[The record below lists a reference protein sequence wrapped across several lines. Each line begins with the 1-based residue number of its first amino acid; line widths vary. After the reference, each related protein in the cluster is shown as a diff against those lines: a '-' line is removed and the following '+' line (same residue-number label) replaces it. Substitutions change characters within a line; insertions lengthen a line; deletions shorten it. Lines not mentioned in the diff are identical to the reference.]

1 MASKQTRPETKLP
14 GNITHERKLS
24 NKTILLRLWK
34 YLSKHRLRLC
44 IALLLSIAS
53 NLFALL
59 GPMLSGRAIDAL
71 VGQGQVDFNSVF
83 LYAGLMA
90 GFYVGSAIFAYILS
104 RLMILVS
111 QSVVVSLRKDLFNKI
126 TDLPVSYF
134 DNVQTGDILS
144 RISYDVDTIA
154 ASLSTDCIQICAS
167 VVTVIGSF
175 ILMLTISP
183 ILVLVFVVTIP
194 ISILTTRYLTKR
206 VRPLFRNR
214 SQKLGEM
221 NGYAEEIITG
231 HKTIK
236 AYRSEESVN
245 GEFVERNQAAA
256 DAYYRADYYGTMAGP
271 TLNFINNISIVLVS
285 MFGVILYLNNLIT
298 IGNISSFTLY
308 SRKFSGPINEFAN
321 ILAELQSALSA
332 AERVFKIIDEQPEK
346 ADKENAFVLANIEG
360 NVRMENIN
368 FSYVQDKPILKDI
381 NFEALKGKT
390 VAIVGPTGCGKT
402 TIISL
407 LMRFYD
413 PSSGVISID
422 GNDVFDLTR
431 QNVRKSYSMVLQDT
445 WLFSGTIYDNI
456 AYSKAGATLEEVQAV
471 AKAAHIDGYISAL
484 PDGYNSLI
492 DEDGMNISKGQ
503 KQLITIARA
512 MLVGANMLILDEATS
527 NVDTRTELN
536 IRQAM
541 LELMANKTCFVIAHR
556 LSTIINADL
565 ILVMNDGRIIEQGK
579 HEELLLNKGY
589 YYELFHAQ
597 FE

>member
-1 MASKQTRPETKLP
+1 MARKQPQIPTNGIIP
-14 GNITHERKLS
+14 ERKLS
-24 NKTILLRLWK
+24 NKAILIRLWK
-34 YLSKHRLRLC
+34 YLSKHKLRL
-44 IALLLSIAS
+44 IAAIVLSIAA

-59 GPMLSGRAIDAL
+59 GPTLSGRTIDAL
-71 VGQGQVDFNSVF
+71 VGPGQVDFPTAF

-90 GFYVGSAIFAYILS
+90 GFYVCSAILSYVLS
-104 RLMILVS
+104 RFMISVS
-111 QSVVVSLRKDLFNKI
+111 QSVVVSLRKDLFDQI

-144 RISYDVDTIA
+144 RISYDIDTIA
-154 ASLSTDCIQICAS
+154 SSLSTDIIQIFSS
-167 VVTVIGSF
+167 VVTVVGSF

-214 SQKLGEM
+214 SAKLGEM

-236 AYRSEESVN
+236 AYHAEEHMKK
-245 GEFVERNQAAA
+245 EFETKNQASA

-271 TLNFINNISIVLVS
+271 TLNFINNISIALVS
-285 MFGVILYLNNLIT
+285 MFGVLLYLNGMIT

-346 ADKENAFVLANIEG
+346 ADKDTAFPLINIEG
-360 NVRMENIN
+360 DVEM
-368 FSYVQDKPILKDI
+368 KDI
-381 NFEALKGKT
+381 NFGYVKDKLVLKDVNFQALKGKT

-402 TIISL
+402 TLISL

-413 PSSGVISID
+413 PSTGSITID
-422 GNDVFDLTR
+422 GNDIFDLTR
-431 QNVRKSYSMVLQDT
+431 QSVRKAYSMVLQDT
-445 WLFSGTIYDNI
+445 WLFSGTIYENI
-456 AYSKAGATLEEVQAV
+456 AYAKAEATLDEVQAV
-471 AKAAHIDGYISAL
+471 AKAAYIDGYITAL
-484 PDGYNSLI
+484 PDGYNSVI
-492 DEDGMNISKGQ
+492 DENGMNISKGQ

-536 IRQAM
+536 IRSAM
-541 LELMANKTCFVIAHR
+541 LELMEDKTCFVIAHR

-565 ILVMNDGRIIEQGK
+565 ILVMNDGQILEQGK
-579 HEELLLNKGY
+579 HNELLQRKGY

>member
-1 MASKQTRPETKLP
+1 MARKQPQIPTNGTIP
-14 GNITHERKLS
+14 ERKLS
-24 NKTILLRLWK
+24 NKAILIRLWK
-34 YLSKHRLRLC
+34 YLSKHKLRL
-44 IALLLSIAS
+44 IAAIVLSIAA

-59 GPMLSGRAIDAL
+59 GPILSGRTIDAL
-71 VGQGQVDFNSVF
+71 VGPGQVDFPTVF

-90 GFYVGSAIFAYILS
+90 GFYVCSAILSYVLS
-104 RLMILVS
+104 RFMISVS
-111 QSVVVSLRKDLFNKI
+111 QSVVVSLRKDLFDQI

-144 RISYDVDTIA
+144 RISYDIDTIA
-154 ASLSTDCIQICAS
+154 SSLSTDIIQIFSS
-167 VVTVIGSF
+167 VVTVVGSF

-214 SQKLGEM
+214 SAKLGEM

-236 AYRSEESVN
+236 AYHAEEHMKK
-245 GEFVERNQAAA
+245 EFETKNQASA

-271 TLNFINNISIVLVS
+271 TLNFINNISIALVS
-285 MFGVILYLNNLIT
+285 MFGVLLYLNGMIT

-346 ADKENAFVLANIEG
+346 ADKDTAFPLINIDGDVE
-360 NVRMENIN
+360 M
-368 FSYVQDKPILKDI
+368 KDI
-381 NFEALKGKT
+381 NFGYVKDKLVLKDVNFQAFKGKT

-402 TIISL
+402 TLISL

-413 PSSGVISID
+413 PSTGSITID
-422 GNDVFDLTR
+422 GNDIFDLTR
-431 QNVRKSYSMVLQDT
+431 QSVRKAYSMVLQDT
-445 WLFSGTIYDNI
+445 WLFSGTIYENI
-456 AYSKAGATLEEVQAV
+456 AYAKADATLDEVQAV
-471 AKAAHIDGYISAL
+471 AKAAYIDGYISAL
-484 PDGYNSLI
+484 PDGYNSVI

-536 IRQAM
+536 IRSAM
-541 LELMANKTCFVIAHR
+541 LELMEDKTCFVIAHR

-565 ILVMNDGRIIEQGK
+565 ILVMNDGQILEQGK
-579 HEELLLNKGY
+579 HNELLQRKGY
-589 YYELFHAQ
+589 YHELFHAQ